1 MKKIIAILLS
11 CILCTTLLIGCEKG
25 ENGNNSN
32 ENSSESSMLT
42 QSEKDSYKA
51 KVENALKG
59 FNVSNIDILTQN
71 KTKKPIISLQINFNG
86 IKGKINKKDI
96 EKFVKEIEKN
106 IKPISNLYDIT
117 IIDKNNQVIAM
128 TGNDNNGKIEFME

>member
-1 MKKIIAILLS
+1 MKKIVVILLS
-11 CILCTTLLIGCEKG
+11 CVLCTTLLIGCGKG
-25 ENGNNSN
+25 KNSN

-42 QSEKDSYKA
+42 QSEKDSYKT

-86 IKGKINKKDI
+86 IKGKVNKKDVQ
-96 EKFVKEIEKN
+96 KLVNEIEKN
-106 IKPISNLYDIT
+106 IKPISELYDIT
-117 IIDKNNQVIAM
+117 IIDKNNQIIAIAR
-128 TGNDNNGKIEFME
+128 NDDNRKVEFME